1 MNHYSIYWIREEFAH
16 FFYYRS
22 EILCRFIKSYEQ
34 NQGREDLVS
43 QFQYITHDFPQT
55 SLIAHIIGSLPS
67 RTNMKQEDGL
77 LKVYEGER
85 YISLHMERKRIN
97 FRSDIIHDAEELL
110 FPALRSFSAVFVC
123 GREQYRGFW
132 LDFPCHSADRKGQ
145 AWTSIVFLSL
155 IYYTVLETT

>member
-110 FPALRSFSAVFVC
+110 FPALRSFQPYLFVV
-123 GREQYRGFW
+123 GNNTE
-132 LDFPCHSADRKGQ
+132 DFGWISPVIQLTEKDKPGQ
-145 AWTSIVFLSL
+145 
-155 IYYTVLETT
+155 VLYSCL